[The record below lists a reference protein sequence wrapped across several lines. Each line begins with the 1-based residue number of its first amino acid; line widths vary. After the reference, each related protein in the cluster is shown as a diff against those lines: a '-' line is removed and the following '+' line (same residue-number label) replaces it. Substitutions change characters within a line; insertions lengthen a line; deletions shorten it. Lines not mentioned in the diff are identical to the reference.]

1 MAKDIIKSFDEEIE
15 KNEEL
20 LKSAKEAEV
29 AKSEDT
35 EDTEKAVE
43 DTDTE
48 NSEKAVEDT
57 EKSEKGTE
65 DEAEK
70 SDKEEA
76 EKSEDEAEKS
86 EDEAEKSDKE
96 DDEEAEKSVAKS
108 DKEDAKEDEAE
119 KSDEEDKE
127 DKEEKAEKSAD
138 FDVEGLLNVV
148 LKSYSQLSAQVAT
161 LTTELTTIKGSQ
173 ETISKSLDSMKVTPI
188 QEATMKSVDAVE
200 AEPEGKAVGY
210 MEKSSTIDDD
220 FEDLEK
226 SAHNVDSAPVTA
238 PTMGEVETMFKSKF
252 EEASKSVASARDEN
266 ALREITKSWQ
276 RYINDRATSTDTE
289 RLNNFLNGK

>member
-29 AKSEDT
+29 AKSEDA

-48 NSEKAVEDT
+48 
-57 EKSEKGTE
+57 KSEKDTE
-65 DEAEK
+65 DGAEK

-96 DDEEAEKSVAKS
+96 DDEKAEKSVAKS

-119 KSDEEDKE
+119 KSDEEDKEDKE

-161 LTTELTTIKGSQ
+161 LTTELTAIKGSQ

>member
-43 DTDTE
+43 DTDTDK
-48 NSEKAVEDT
+48 SDKDT
-57 EKSEKGTE
+57 EDKAGKSGKEDAEKPDDDSE

-70 SDKEEA
+70 SDKE
-76 EKSEDEAEKS
+76 
-86 EDEAEKSDKE
+86 DKE

-119 KSDEEDKE
+119 KPGEE

-161 LTTELTTIKGSQ
+161 LTTELTAIKGSQ

-266 ALREITKSWQ
+266 VLREITKSWQ

>member
-29 AKSEDT
+29 AKSEDA

-48 NSEKAVEDT
+48 
-57 EKSEKGTE
+57 KSEKDTE
-65 DEAEK
+65 DGAEK

-96 DDEEAEKSVAKS
+96 DDEKAEKSVAKS

-119 KSDEEDKE
+119 KYDEEDKEDKE

-161 LTTELTTIKGSQ
+161 LTTELTAIKGSQ

>member
-43 DTDTE
+43 DT
-48 NSEKAVEDT
+48 
-57 EKSEKGTE
+57 EKSEKDTE

-76 EKSEDEAEKS
+76 EKSEDEAEKSEDEVEKS

-108 DKEDAKEDEAE
+108 DKEDAKEDETE
-119 KSDEEDKE
+119 KSDEE

-161 LTTELTTIKGSQ
+161 LTTELTAIKGSQ

>member
-35 EDTEKAVE
+35 EKAVE
-43 DTDTE
+43 DTE
-48 NSEKAVEDT
+48 T

-70 SDKEEA
+70 SDKE
-76 EKSEDEAEKS
+76 
-86 EDEAEKSDKE
+86 EAEKSDKE

-161 LTTELTTIKGSQ
+161 LTTELTAIKGSQ

>member
-48 NSEKAVEDT
+48 
-57 EKSEKGTE
+57 KSEKDTE

-76 EKSEDEAEKS
+76 EKSEDEVEKSEDEVEKS

-108 DKEDAKEDEAE
+108 DKEDAKEDETE
-119 KSDEEDKE
+119 KSDEE

-161 LTTELTTIKGSQ
+161 LTTELTAIKGSQ